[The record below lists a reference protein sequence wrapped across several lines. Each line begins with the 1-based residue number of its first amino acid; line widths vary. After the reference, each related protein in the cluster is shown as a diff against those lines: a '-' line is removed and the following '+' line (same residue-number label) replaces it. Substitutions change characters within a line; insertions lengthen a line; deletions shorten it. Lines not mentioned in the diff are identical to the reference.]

1 MSFDAFGNN
10 ELHLTHLVYILS
22 CQHWELDPITTAT
35 PKELHLLLLW
45 LLKLQPEGLGNM
57 ALFLG
62 TTLNHVLALSNCHT
76 IH

>member
-10 ELHLTHLVYILS
+10 ELCLTHLVYFLI

-35 PKELHLLLLW
+35 PKELHFLLPCLME
-45 LLKLQPEGLGNM
+45 LQPEGLGNM
-57 ALFLG
+57 ALFLAM
-62 TTLNHVLALSNCHT
+62 TLNHVLALSNCHT